1 MYENNFPQIA
11 NENELKE
18 RPEGDKS
25 TKQSIR
31 CQGGPSESSGQ
42 QAAEAREQKPGEKN
56 QRDGDFIT
64 VKLGEELP
72 NGDQLNSNGGDAG
85 PDNRPYDK
93 RLTLQFRAPILL
105 QRPGLDR

>member
-1 MYENNFPQIA
+1 MEHRQGIGKYEPNREAIGRGDSQNIEKNGVETWGSTMYENNFPQIA

-72 NGDQLNSNGGDAG
+72 NGD
-85 PDNRPYDK
+85 
-93 RLTLQFRAPILL
+93 
-105 QRPGLDR
+105 